1 MNKVV
6 NNNIL
11 TDDWSDNIL
20 IKDKSGKLYHL
31 KEQNDI
37 IEPNEGNIVKDIT
50 KTPITPHFE
59 PVKTISGT
67 SQDKADFG
75 FHPDDTE
82 QLAKIKETIPDDDSK
97 KYSIKKIVDR
107 LIEKQGLKFDKD
119 NIIKFTDIL
128 YDFFRNRKNA
138 VNTRLSLEQLKI
150 GKSKIKVDIV
160 DNIMS
165 VVKGIKNKM
174 EDVGGLVV
182 KQEVFEERKPE
193 KEVKPVEEKL
203 KPVKK
208 EFSIPKKEEVKV
220 EEPKKEVKSVEEP
233 KKEVDSLPR
242 VKRPS
247 MHITVKKQ
255 VQDVVKDKYKVPT
268 PEKVASPHV
277 LSGSIEELKQLSLGN
292 FRLLGE
298 SAEQSKEKL
307 LNKINNLGKESFT
320 KKSQG
325 IEAWRQS
332 EVYKEY
338 LNLGNESML
347 QGKEIS
353 DIINDYKSKGRDTL
367 SLEEFSAVS
376 DINKSLRF

>member
-1 MNKVV
+1 
-6 NNNIL
+6 
-11 TDDWSDNIL
+11 
-20 IKDKSGKLYHL
+20 
-31 KEQNDI
+31 
-37 IEPNEGNIVKDIT
+37 
-50 KTPITPHFE
+50 
-59 PVKTISGT
+59 
-67 SQDKADFG
+67 
-75 FHPDDTE
+75 
-82 QLAKIKETIPDDDSK
+82 
-97 KYSIKKIVDR
+97 
-107 LIEKQGLKFDKD
+107 
-119 NIIKFTDIL
+119 
-128 YDFFRNRKNA
+128 
-138 VNTRLSLEQLKI
+138 
-150 GKSKIKVDIV
+150 
-160 DNIMS
+160 
-165 VVKGIKNKM
+165 
-174 EDVGGLVV
+174 
-182 KQEVFEERKPE
+182 
-193 KEVKPVEEKL
+193 
-203 KPVKK
+203 
-208 EFSIPKKEEVKV
+208 
-220 EEPKKEVKSVEEP
+220 
-233 KKEVDSLPR
+233 
-242 VKRPS
+242 

>member
-208 EFSIPKKEEVKV
+208 EFSIPKREEVKV